1 MASDALL
8 AVSARLTGCRRLL
21 AAFWGGTEL
30 GLDGGWTE
38 EVLFVGVGSMYVY
51 KFWTRLVIHFCG
63 NALGHS
69 LAISATEFNELVI
82 PPMQP
87 MQSWNARSGPPKF
100 SARHDGNG
108 QR

>member
-69 LAISATEFNELVI
+69 LATEFNKLVI
-82 PPMQP
+82 PWYRFYATDAVLECSFRATKIQRK
-87 MQSWNARSGPPKF
+87 AR
-100 SARHDGNG
+100 R
-108 QR
+108 

>member
-82 PPMQP
+82 PWYRSYATDAVLECSFRATKIQRK
-87 MQSWNARSGPPKF
+87 AR
-100 SARHDGNG
+100 R
-108 QR
+108 